1 MRRAYV
7 DGQEIEEG
15 ISIPVEKK
23 ILNAI
28 KKMIFFRKR
37 DPNLYVFW
45 RNVYRGYTS
54 METGSALGRTL

>member
-23 ILNAI
+23 ILNAV
-28 KKMIFFRKR
+28 KKMIFFYNRST
-37 DPNLYVFW
+37 DLYVFW
-45 RNVYRGYTS
+45 RNVYRKYES
-54 METGSALGRTL
+54 METGSALGRTI